1 MLPHPPVPTTMG
13 FQQAQRQDPP
23 AILDRLAFLPL
34 ELQKH
39 ILYDYLTVSSS
50 PCILSLFVPDWAVCA
65 RAADPVNEIYDLQR
79 IDVYTKSASVS
90 GGGGGSVRGKY
101 ESGVRHGYGD
111 HASFPLMRQ
120 VNGSHDQQHGTLL
133 LEKEL
138 GRRFPAAMNW
148 ALRDLGR
155 NGLRVFE
162 QVWPRGHDDGVGRCM
177 ASGALVFRE
186 AGRGHGR
193 DADYSRATGAAAP
206 ASAKSDTSSLSL
218 PRHLMFNSVPS
229 DPWLQLRLR
238 RNAVT
243 DFRCEMAFVI
253 ERGLP
258 DGEFIAVDWTAMTRL
273 ETLFLDLRTYASGS
287 GGGFLQDA
295 IRRAAVKMG
304 CLRLRCLVIA
314 GLRTGERYGRSQVCE
329 WETDEQ
335 DEVDGEVNWVK
346 VFAPALGEG
355 GRLVFI
361 DRRVVD
367 VDWDAWRV
375 RAEGE
380 GLLARQGREGEDG
393 SCDTG
398 AYLKHLD
405 RVMGGR

>member
-1 MLPHPPVPTTMG
+1 MG
-13 FQQAQRQDPP
+13 LQQVQHQSSLT
-23 AILDRLAFLPL
+23 ILDRLATLPL

-50 PCILSLFVPDWAVCA
+50 PCILSLFVPDWSVCA
-65 RAADPVNEIYDLQR
+65 RASDPVNEIYDLQR
-79 IDVYTKSASVS
+79 IDVYTKGASVS
-90 GGGGGSVRGKY
+90 GGGSVRGKY
-101 ESGVRHGYGD
+101 ESGVRHGDGD

-120 VNGSHDQQHGTLL
+120 VDGSHEQQHGALL
-133 LEKEL
+133 LKKEL
-138 GRRFPAAMNW
+138 GRRFPAAMDW

-162 QVWPRGHDDGVGRCM
+162 QVWPRGHDDGVARCM

-186 AGRGHGR
+186 AGCGHGL
-193 DADYSRATGAAAP
+193 DSDHSHPGGAAT
-206 ASAKSDTSSLSL
+206 SDMLLSL

-243 DFRCEMAFVI
+243 DFRCEMAFVVKG
-253 ERGLP
+253 GLF
-258 DGEFIAVDWTAMTRL
+258 GEEFVAVDWAAMTQL

-287 GGGFLQDA
+287 GGGFLHDA

-304 CLRLRCLVIA
+304 CLRLRCLAIA
-314 GLRTGERYGRSQVCE
+314 GLRTGERYGRSRVCE
-329 WETDEQ
+329 WEANGQQEDQ
-335 DEVDGEVNWVK
+335 VDGEVNWVK

-367 VDWDAWRV
+367 VDWDAWRI

-380 GLLARQGREGEDG
+380 GLLACQREWEEGEDG
-393 SCDTG
+393 GCGTG

-405 RVMGGR
+405 RVMGDR